1 VPQTSSFEQAPPP
14 CSSAHDPLP
23 PQQALSRRWQQ
34 FHQSSSE
41 FCLEPR
47 LVTTDL
53 TDIDVK
59 TRGAYMLLWVS
70 RKRDEPSYSVHLLRN
85 ILRYA
90 HDEILADLLAKGH
103 IVSAPPSGFYLTDEG
118 VRTWAHL
125 ATECATVNNF
135 DPLLKVWANWI
146 MSVPELLECLAHG
159 KAVHL
164 ARHVDAPVLKK
175 AADKGWITIVGKY
188 QKERTYRIT
197 AFGLSY
203 LASLQQAA

>member
-1 VPQTSSFEQAPPP
+1 VTN
-14 CSSAHDPLP
+14 D
-23 PQQALSRRWQQ
+23 LSDT
-34 FHQSSSE
+34 E
-41 FCLEPR
+41 
-47 LVTTDL
+47 
-53 TDIDVK
+53 VK

-70 RKRDEPSYSVHLLRN
+70 RKREEPSYSAHLLRN

-90 HDEILADLLAKGH
+90 HDEIIADLLAQGH
-103 IVSAPPSGFYLTDEG
+103 IIPAPPSGYYLTDEG
-118 VRTWAHL
+118 VRAWACL
-125 ATECATVNNF
+125 ATECATMNNF

-146 MSVPELLECLAHG
+146 MSVDELLKCLAHG

-188 QKERTYRIT
+188 QKERTYQIT
-197 AFGLSY
+197 APGLSY